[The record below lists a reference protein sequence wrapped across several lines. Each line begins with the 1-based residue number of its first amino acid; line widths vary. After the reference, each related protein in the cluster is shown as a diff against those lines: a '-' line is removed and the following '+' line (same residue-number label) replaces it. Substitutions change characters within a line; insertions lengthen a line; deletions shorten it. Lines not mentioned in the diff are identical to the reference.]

1 MNSIRRK
8 LINIGGSAAAALL
21 AAVVLTSCSGG
32 PALNAE
38 EAKKKVVTFVDN
50 STDALGDG
58 WKVDSGPGLGKCDR
72 GPGLGG
78 ISYVYI
84 KYGPAGQDPAAD
96 VDTVEQLWKRQG
108 MTTERYESG
117 GSDPVRGVRGT
128 GGPVGSIDFLA
139 SSEGYSIEG
148 DSRCVAGDFDQISRD
163 SQE

>member
-1 MNSIRRK
+1 MNGRRRAG
-8 LINIGGSAAAALL
+8 LIAGSLGAVLL
-21 AAVVLTSCSGG
+21 TATVLTGCGSGIG
-32 PALNAE
+32 TTAE
-38 EAKKKVVTFVDN
+38 EAKKSVVAFVDS
-50 STDALGDG
+50 STTALGDG
-58 WKVDSGPGLGKCDR
+58 WEVDSGPGLGKCDR

-84 KYGPAGQDPAAD
+84 KYGPAGPDPAAD

-108 MTTERYESG
+108 VTTERYESG

-148 DSRCVAGDFDQISRD
+148 DSRCVAGDFDEISRD